1 MGEHIWIVRDPSGTV
16 IGAGTRPVSAVCE
29 MERAEQHN
37 PAFLTLFGALERSY
51 PDWVIRYE
59 ANGYTLTR
67 EPLPTGTA
75 GVGDDTRLL
84 DALED
89 EKLLTG
95 SFYPFDGVWRIEMHG
110 DEYEGPTLRDAIR
123 AALAASTRTGEDDHP
138 TTPTRGS
145 DD

>member
-75 GVGDDTRLL
+75 GVVTEAVE
-84 DALED
+84 ALTAAYRMIAYEHTPIGWSVD
-89 EKLLTG
+89 
-95 SFYPFDGVWRIEMHG
+95 RIESA
-110 DEYEGPTLRDAIR
+110 RDSL
-123 AALAASTRTGEDDHP
+123 AALAASTRTGEDA
-138 TTPTRGS
+138 
-145 DD
+145 